1 MKKILL
7 ILDKEIKRNNFSEL
21 FAGQNYKFSIVD
33 SANNAQKLI
42 NDERP
47 EIIVYYSVE
56 SSKEKLQFLAEI
68 RNTHDLYYPI
78 VILITK
84 ELDNQE
90 IRKIME
96 LDVDDILFHPAE
108 KSELL
113 KAIRTQIKKR
123 ENLVKYLSKNL
134 SNKYKGNKSLNLEE
148 PLKSDYI
155 FLDDKHYPGFYPLKS
170 IIYIKS
176 LGDYTKLCIEGKRK
190 IVLHKTL
197 SFWESY
203 LPSSTFLR
211 IHRQTIINLNYV
223 ETVERSG
230 NYNYKIKLRNVK
242 EVFTISQRYSKKIKN
257 RLGVS

>member
-1 MKKILL
+1 MKKILFV
-7 ILDKEIKRNNFSEL
+7 LDKEIKRNNSSEL
-21 FAGQNYKFSIVD
+21 FEGQNYKYFIANSVSI
-33 SANNAQKLI
+33 AQNLI
-42 NDERP
+42 ETERP
-47 EIIVYYSVE
+47 EVIIYYSAKN
-56 SSKEKLQFLAEI
+56 SKEKLQFLTEI
-68 RNTHDLYYPI
+68 RNKFDLYYPI
-78 VILITK
+78 VVLITNDL
-84 ELDNQE
+84 ENQE

-96 LDVDDILFHPAE
+96 LDVDDILFYPVT
-108 KSELL
+108 KTELL
-113 KAIRTQIKKR
+113 KTIRKQIKKR
-123 ENLVKYLSKNL
+123 ENLVKYLSRNL
-134 SNKYKGNKSLNLEE
+134 LNKDKGNKSLSFEE

-155 FLDDKHYPGFYPLKS
+155 FLDDKHHPGFYPLKS

-242 EVFTISQRYSKKIKN
+242 EIFTISQRYSKKIKN

>member
-7 ILDKEIKRNNFSEL
+7 VLDETINRNNFSEL
-21 FAGQNYKFSIVD
+21 FEGRNYKLITISVTN
-33 SANNAQKLI
+33 AKNLLNNEK
-42 NDERP
+42 P
-47 EIIVYYSVE
+47 EIIIYYTSE
-56 SSKEKLQFLAEI
+56 NSKEKLQFLTEI
-68 RNTHDLYYPI
+68 RNIHDLYYPI
-78 VILITK
+78 VILITTD
-84 ELDNQE
+84 LDNKE

-96 LDVDDILFHPAE
+96 LDVDDILFHPIE

-123 ENLVKYLSKNL
+123 ENLVKYLTKNTSSKLNRT
-134 SNKYKGNKSLNLEE
+134 KTLNLKE

-155 FLDDKHYPGFYPLKS
+155 FLDDKHHPGFYPLKS
-170 IIYIKS
+170 IVYIKS
-176 LGDYTKLCIEGKRK
+176 LGDYTKLCIDGKRK

-197 SFWESY
+197 SFWEEY
-203 LPSSTFLR
+203 LPSTTFLR
-211 IHRQTIINLNYV
+211 IHRQTIINLKYV